1 MATNMLLLNDAA
13 NMKSFKRPLFFDD
26 DDDGNDNYYGGRCDN
41 TDDKHAAP
49 ATTAH
54 GVDSA
59 TSSESLLVAK
69 RCRSTDCTSSSGSCL
84 TTTTNRDDDQTGDQT
99 GGMLVTLNNNY
110 QSNHLTPS
118 LGGVHT
124 APDRSDAL
132 EILALLG
139 EGSFGA
145 VYRARHKE
153 TDAVV
158 AVKIIPEMNHGG
170 HGDGEHDTEA
180 DKIMSEI
187 DILSRC
193 DSPFIVGYFEC
204 FVKPP
209 AKRLDNGEMWIV
221 MEYCEG
227 GSMSDLIEAGGGLNG
242 YGEGEDVIRA
252 VCASIV
258 LGLEYL
264 HGVAN
269 VCHRDIKCGNVLL
282 TNDGHVKLADFGV
295 SAELTN
301 TINKR
306 KTVVGSPFWMAPE
319 VIRES
324 HYDGRA
330 DVWSLGITCIEM
342 AEGAPPHANL
352 NPLRA
357 IFVIPTKPAP
367 TLADPDAWS
376 PDMLDFI
383 RCCCKK
389 DPNQR
394 HDSALLASHPFI
406 KREVNDLRA
415 LHKQNIGV
423 RDARYKK
430 GSSRYAHM
438 ADASRRQ
445 PGLPALNRFML
456 RMKRSLE
463 KVMSERDNLAVE
475 GGALQNLERVG
486 EADVGNVNGRH
497 TDRLDIVGEDARETT
512 LTPHKGG
519 INGTSQDFDK
529 KTAPAVHHHAM
540 NRDRSDSPD
549 WRSNS
554 GSNGSVRHTVDTSAV
569 AQTPAF
575 DPFSPGNAHGSS
587 SGGIAHFSPYSE
599 KYHPPKPLEVEPA
612 LAKDPVFREELDK
625 LSKTFESKL
634 QTLRVA
640 HELAQQQ
647 LIAEAKL
654 RNRMPL
660 DVSSLMAKAAER
672 NVAETESRA
681 IIRDAENCSFMPG
694 IIQNITGQKMPQ
706 INKPQV
712 IDEDEE
718 KKEKDSSNEDKE
730 KDGGDGAEKSG
741 KDS

>member
-1 MATNMLLLNDAA
+1 MVHRRTLTPYLSPTDHIILPANLCFDAGVSD
-13 NMKSFKRPLFFDD
+13 MKSFKRPLFLDADTDTDYGIDTIGLAPTASSDYSLDRDD
-26 DDDGNDNYYGGRCDN
+26 AHDDRECSNSSALYPLSRVPSNA
-41 TDDKHAAP
+41 TVSSMA
-49 ATTAH
+49 ATTAQRQRQH
-54 GVDSA
+54 QSA
-59 TSSESLLVAK
+59 
-69 RCRSTDCTSSSGSCL
+69 
-84 TTTTNRDDDQTGDQT
+84 
-99 GGMLVTLNNNY
+99 
-110 QSNHLTPS
+110 
-118 LGGVHT
+118 T
-124 APDRSDAL
+124 APDRSDDL
-132 EILALLG
+132 EVLALLG

-158 AVKIIPEMNHGG
+158 AVKIIPALEHGL
-170 HGDGEHDTEA
+170 GEGGENGRRDTEA

-187 DILSRC
+187 NILSRC

-221 MEYCEG
+221 MEFCEG

-242 YGEGEDVIRA
+242 YAEGEDVIRA

-394 HDSALLASHPFI
+394 YDSALLASHPFV
-406 KREVNDLRA
+406 KREVNELRA

-423 RDARYKK
+423 RESKYRK

-438 ADASRRQ
+438 KDASQRQ
-445 PGLPALNRFML
+445 PGLPALRRFMGRL
-456 RMKRSLE
+456 RLSLDQ
-463 KVMSERDNLAVE
+463 VMQSRDNLAAVE
-475 GGALQNLERVG
+475 SRGGGHDAHEAGGHNGHAAGFDDKGDKFREIPTTPPRDKAPG
-486 EADVGNVNGRH
+486 EQDYDGKTVPTGVIPG
-497 TDRLDIVGEDARETT
+497 TED
-512 LTPHKGG
+512 G
-519 INGTSQDFDK
+519 
-529 KTAPAVHHHAM
+529 
-540 NRDRSDSPD
+540 SDSSD
-549 WRSNS
+549 WRSHAGS
-554 GSNGSVRHTVDTSAV
+554 GGSIRHSAD
-569 AQTPAF
+569 QPRGSTPAF
-575 DPFSPGNAHGSS
+575 DPFSPGYAPNGV
-587 SGGIAHFSPYSE
+587 GGISHFSPYSE
-599 KYHPPKPLEVEPA
+599 KYLPPKPLAVEPT
-612 LAKDPVFREELDK
+612 LANDVKFREELDK

-647 LIAEAKL
+647 LIQEAKL
-654 RNRMPL
+654 RNDMPI
-660 DVSSLMAKAAER
+660 DVTSLMAKAAER
-672 NVAETESRA
+672 NVAENESKA
-681 IIRDAENCSFMPG
+681 IIEAASKCSFMPG
-694 IIQNITGQKMPQ
+694 VVANLSNQTKGQQLSNMP
-706 INKPQV
+706 KV
-712 IDEDEE
+712 IAEEE
-718 KKEKDSSNEDKE
+718 KKDPHAEPSNGIGIGYIEETTADSSNVSAPAPKQ
-730 KDGGDGAEKSG
+730 
-741 KDS
+741 

>member
-1 MATNMLLLNDAA
+1 MVHRHRRSQNLDLMPTRARVVTNMLLLNDAA
-13 NMKSFKRPLFFDD
+13 NMKSFKRPLFLDDDD
-26 DDDGNDNYYGGRCDN
+26 DDDGKHDCDRGHC
-41 TDDKHAAP
+41 DDERRAAAAVAAHRVDSNFASSDRDHDRAGAAMDACVLTCIIRDTNQSNRLAP
-49 ATTAH
+49 ASGGAH
-54 GVDSA
+54 S
-59 TSSESLLVAK
+59 
-69 RCRSTDCTSSSGSCL
+69 
-84 TTTTNRDDDQTGDQT
+84 
-99 GGMLVTLNNNY
+99 
-110 QSNHLTPS
+110 
-118 LGGVHT
+118 
-124 APDRSDAL
+124 APDRSAAL

-145 VYRARHKE
+145 VYRTRHKE

-158 AVKIIPEMNHGG
+158 AVKIIPEMNQGG
-170 HGDGEHDTEA
+170 RGDGEHDTEA

-209 AKRLDNGEMWIV
+209 AKRLDSGEMWIV

-242 YGEGEDVIRA
+242 YGEGENVIRA

-306 KTVVGSPFWMAPE
+306 KTVIGSPFWMAPE

-406 KREVNDLRA
+406 KREVNDLRT
-415 LHKQNIGV
+415 LHKQNIGI
-423 RDARYKK
+423 RNARYKK

-438 ADASRRQ
+438 ADASLRK

-456 RMKRSLE
+456 RMRRSLA
-463 KVMSERDNLAVE
+463 KVMSERDNLAGN
-475 GGALQNLERVG
+475 GGAHQSQNNERGG
-486 EADVGNVNGRH
+486 EADDMG
-497 TDRLDIVGEDARETT
+497 GEELRDTT
-512 LTPHKGG
+512 LTPQKEGSSG
-519 INGTSQDFDK
+519 VDQDFDK
-529 KTAPAVHHHAM
+529 GTVPVAHHHAM

-549 WRSNS
+549 WRSSAGSS
-554 GSNGSVRHTVDTSAV
+554 GSIRHTVDTSAV

-575 DPFSPGNAHGSS
+575 DPFSPSIMPGNGP
-587 SGGIAHFSPYSE
+587 GGITHFSPYSE
-599 KYHPPKPLEVEPA
+599 KYHPPRPLEVEPA
-612 LAKDPVFREELDK
+612 LANDPIFRDELDK

-647 LIAEAKL
+647 LVAEAKL

-694 IIQNITGQKMPQ
+694 VVQNITGQK
-706 INKPQV
+706 IPQV
-712 IDEDEE
+712 NRPETIAKDEKKDKDISNEEDE
-718 KKEKDSSNEDKE
+718 KKENDTSNEE
-730 KDGGDGAEKSG
+730 DGGGESADEK
-741 KDS
+741 

>member
-1 MATNMLLLNDAA
+1 METNIFLLNDAE
-13 NMKSFKRPLFFDD
+13 NMKSFKHPLFL
-26 DDDGNDNYYGGRCDN
+26 DDDGDRGHDDNDNDDERAGAPSVTAHRVSSTSPGSSLAGN
-41 TDDKHAAP
+41 TQRIRSAHCIYSGLYS
-49 ATTAH
+49 ATT
-54 GVDSA
+54 
-59 TSSESLLVAK
+59 K
-69 RCRSTDCTSSSGSCL
+69 
-84 TTTTNRDDDQTGDQT
+84 RDDDRDGDHDK
-99 GGMLVTLNNNY
+99 MLILDTNM
-110 QSNHLTPS
+110 QSNNLMPGP
-118 LGGVHT
+118 GG
-124 APDRSDAL
+124 ARSDPDRSAAL

-153 TDAVV
+153 TDAIV

-170 HGDGEHDTEA
+170 HGNGEHDTEA

-415 LHKQNIGV
+415 LHKQNMLV

-463 KVMSERDNLAVE
+463 KVMSERDNLAGE
-475 GGALQNLERVG
+475 GGVHKNVERVG
-486 EADVGNVNGRH
+486 EADVSGANGRH
-497 TDRLDIVGEDARETT
+497 PTRLDMGGEDARDTT
-512 LTPHKGG
+512 LTPQKDRA
-519 INGTSQDFDK
+519 NGTSQDFD
-529 KTAPAVHHHAM
+529 TRTVPAAHHHAM

-554 GSNGSVRHTVDTSAV
+554 GSSGSVRHAVDTSAV
-569 AQTPAF
+569 VQTPAF
-575 DPFSPGNAHGSS
+575 DPFSPGNAQGGSS
-587 SGGIAHFSPYSE
+587 GAIAHFSPYSE

-612 LAKDPVFREELDK
+612 LAKDPIFREELDK

-681 IIRDAENCSFMPG
+681 IIRDAEDCSFMPG
-694 IIQNITGQKMPQ
+694 VVQNITGQKMPQ
-706 INKPQV
+706 VANKSQTSA
-712 IDEDEE
+712 EDEG
-718 KKEKDSSNEDKE
+718 KKEKDTSDSSTTEEKED
-730 KDGGDGAEKSG
+730 GDDVDETG
-741 KDS
+741 KDI